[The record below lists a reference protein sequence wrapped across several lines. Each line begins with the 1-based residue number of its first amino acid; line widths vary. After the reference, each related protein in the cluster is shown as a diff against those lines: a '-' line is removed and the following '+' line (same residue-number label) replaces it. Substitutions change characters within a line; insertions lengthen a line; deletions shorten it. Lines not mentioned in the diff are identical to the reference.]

1 MAGRLGPIR
10 PDSLAA
16 VWLTRGIGD
25 ESIGEC
31 RCRWCSSCN
40 WADPVGSVM
49 ADSTLGGVM
58 RETLQLGRSRGIG
71 DGADAAGAGR
81 RWRRCNWADPVGSVM
96 AGRRTHGEGQ

>member
-49 ADSTLGGVM
+49 APIHMPVHRVLA
-58 RETLQLGRSRGIG
+58 ELQLGRSRGIG
-71 DGADAAGAGR
+71 DGPQTEEHPTALQS
-81 RWRRCNWADPVGSVM
+81 PIM
-96 AGRRTHGEGQ
+96 K